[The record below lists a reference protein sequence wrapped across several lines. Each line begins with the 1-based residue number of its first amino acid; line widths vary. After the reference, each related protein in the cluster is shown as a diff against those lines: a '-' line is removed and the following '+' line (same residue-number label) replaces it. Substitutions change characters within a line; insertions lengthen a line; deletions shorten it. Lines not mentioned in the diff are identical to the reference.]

1 MGYFSNGTEG
11 MGYRDRYCDRCK
23 HDINE
28 DCAVWLAHL
37 VANYEECNKKESV
50 LHILIP
56 RSEDGLR
63 NEQCRMFVER
73 DDPEYLGQQK
83 LL

>member
-11 MGYRDRYCDRCK
+11 MIYPEEYCENCL

-28 DCAVWLAHL
+28 DCAVWEAHL
-37 VANYEECNKKESV
+37 LHSYNEANNKDSI

-56 RSEDGLR
+56 RNGIY
-63 NEQCRMFVER
+63 NEKCRMFFRRE
-73 DDPEYLGQQK
+73 
-83 LL
+83 